1 VSGPEAITQ
10 TSAYLDALDRVIK
23 SLYAESS
30 SLMESVEKAI
40 LPDYRDWSMYATTH
54 RQNALHRYLQL
65 ELQDLG
71 GDPRS
76 TALPQR

>member
-1 VSGPEAITQ
+1 
-10 TSAYLDALDRVIK
+10 
-23 SLYAESS
+23 
-30 SLMESVEKAI
+30 MESVERAI

>member
-1 VSGPEAITQ
+1 
-10 TSAYLDALDRVIK
+10 
-23 SLYAESS
+23 
-30 SLMESVEKAI
+30 
-40 LPDYRDWSMYATTH
+40 MYATIH

-65 ELQDLG
+65 EIEELG

>member
-1 VSGPEAITQ
+1 
-10 TSAYLDALDRVIK
+10 
-23 SLYAESS
+23 
-30 SLMESVEKAI
+30 MESVEKAI
-40 LPDYRDWSMYATTH
+40 LPAYRDWPMYTTTH

-65 ELQDLG
+65 ESQDLG